1 MQSNLLTHAMER
13 EFPALSAVVS
23 ELKQTDTHFAKL
35 LAEHD
40 DLDAQI
46 TKDEVGITPMG
57 DAALEDLKKQR
68 LSLKDELY
76 RIATTAQGA

>member
-23 ELKQTDTHFAKL
+23 ELKKTDDHFLHL
-35 LAEHD
+35 LTQHD
-40 DLDAQI
+40 ALDAQI
-46 TKDEVGITPMG
+46 TKDEVGMAPMG

-68 LSLKDELY
+68 LLLKDELY
-76 RIATTAQGA
+76 RIATAAQGT